1 MRALYGTARV
11 ASALSLNQTAF
22 LLYRLASRLAPHD
35 EAIVGAFT
43 RNAATDQE
51 QADALERYLASL
63 DRDGRRRYQWLVARM
78 ELRKFLAGRR
88 TWQLASP
95 YQPSKVRLKTLMDSP
110 RSPIRFGVDVRVNGA
125 KSVPLLL
132 DTGASGVVIN
142 RVLAEQ
148 AGVKRIADLNLSG
161 IGDKADPTGYLGFAE
176 SVRVGDVEFRNC
188 IVHVSD
194 KKAVGEAA
202 GLIGPAIFERFLV
215 TLDFFRRELS
225 LGLLPGPVWDGETP
239 VNRYQGKELDGFT
252 RVVRINS
259 DLLVNTRIEGGPER
273 FFLVDTG
280 ATLTMI
286 SNAAARQVTKVRQDS
301 DMRIKGISGEV
312 KNVFSANKVFLV
324 FAGFR
329 QENRDVSSIDLSGIS
344 RGAGT
349 EISGIMGMPLL
360 SLFRLMIDY
369 RDGAVK
375 FEYTA
380 R

>member
-1 MRALYGTARV
+1 MFRSALLFSFFAVFAAAQTNSDAPSDPLEPANSALHAGDIDLAVTLLQALVAKDPPVAAARPLLVDILLDQDKVDAAEDIVQKGLASNPESGDLHRLKGDVDYRKGDLKSASSEYAKAAKMNSKDARALYGTARV

-95 YQPSKVRLKTLMDSP
+95 YQPSKVRLKSLMDSP

-194 KKAVGEAA
+194 KKSVGEAA

-225 LGLLPGPVWDGETP
+225 LGLLP
-239 VNRYQGKELDGFT
+239 
-252 RVVRINS
+252 
-259 DLLVNTRIEGGPER
+259 
-273 FFLVDTG
+273 
-280 ATLTMI
+280 
-286 SNAAARQVTKVRQDS
+286 
-301 DMRIKGISGEV
+301 
-312 KNVFSANKVFLV
+312 
-324 FAGFR
+324 
-329 QENRDVSSIDLSGIS
+329 
-344 RGAGT
+344 
-349 EISGIMGMPLL
+349 
-360 SLFRLMIDY
+360 
-369 RDGAVK
+369 DGAVK